1 MFIFYNKIFQMP
13 DNNAP
18 VSPQGASHQTDVQQ
32 VDPSSNERE
41 EEAEYEVE
49 KVVGIKP
56 DRYDRNNDLFEVV
69 WEGYPG
75 QNTWQTRAQ
84 LFGARYR
91 VAQFEHPQMCSRLTE
106 RQIQAY
112 GVSQRQAA
120 NSKKV

>member
-1 MFIFYNKIFQMP
+1 ML
-13 DNNAP
+13 DNNP
-18 VSPQGASHQTDVQQ
+18 PIPPQVATHETDVQP
-32 VDPSSNERE
+32 VDPSRSEKE
-41 EEAEYEVE
+41 EEEVYDVE
-49 KVVGIKP
+49 KVVAIKP

-91 VAQFEHPQMCSRLTE
+91 VAQFEQPDMCSKLTE
-106 RQIQAY
+106 EQISAY
-112 GVSQRQAA
+112 GASKRQAA